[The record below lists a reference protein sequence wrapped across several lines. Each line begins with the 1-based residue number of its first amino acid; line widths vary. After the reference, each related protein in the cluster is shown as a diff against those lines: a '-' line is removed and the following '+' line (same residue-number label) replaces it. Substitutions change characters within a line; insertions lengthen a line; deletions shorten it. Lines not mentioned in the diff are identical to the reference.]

1 MIGARE
7 EGMFRRL
14 GTLVRLGTGLAQALA
29 HIRGFDELRGRLN
42 WKQDAD
48 RSFQLLREKN
58 DELAEDLS
66 PWFTDNFITLLF
78 RDGVELRTLAFLST
92 IAQLA
97 DMETPMLSVLAFVAA
112 DGTKQE
118 FLLA

>member
-1 MIGARE
+1 MPGPASTLRLCST
-7 EGMFRRL
+7 GSRRADRRPCR
-14 GTLVRLGTGLAQALA
+14 T
-29 HIRGFDELRGRLN
+29 F

-97 DMETPMLSVLAFVAA
+97 DMETPMLSVLAFVAT